1 MNLDDIKL
9 NLTTDVVL
17 PMRELYMLVAALFA
31 GGLLLII
38 INRIIK
44 R

>member
-9 NLTTDVVL
+9 NLTTDVAL
-17 PMRELYMLVAALFA
+17 PMRDLYTLIAVMFA

-44 R
+44 K

>member
-1 MNLDDIKL
+1 MNFDDIKL

-31 GGLLLII
+31 GGLILII
-38 INRIIK
+38 IHKVIK
-44 R
+44 